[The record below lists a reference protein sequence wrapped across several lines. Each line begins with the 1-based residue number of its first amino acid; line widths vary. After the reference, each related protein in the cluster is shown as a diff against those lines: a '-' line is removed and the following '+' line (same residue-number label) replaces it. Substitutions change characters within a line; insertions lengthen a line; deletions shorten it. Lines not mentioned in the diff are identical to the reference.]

1 MSEDPRPRRPA
12 SLTPLLALLG
22 VGVAVVIVG
31 AFNRRLVAGQRVI
44 ESRQVLETEVA
55 LQERERSLLLTQV
68 AYATTDA
75 AVIEWAHAQGK
86 QALEGEVLV
95 VPLPGATP
103 LPTPTPTPIPEPSV
117 LSNWQLWGMLF
128 FDTPN

>member
-1 MSEDPRPRRPA
+1 MIEEPRPRRPA

-31 AFNRRLVAGQRVI
+31 AFNRRWVAGQGII
-44 ESRQVLETEVA
+44 ESQQVLETKVA
-55 LQERERSLLLTQV
+55 LLERERGLLLTQV

-103 LPTPTPTPIPEPSV
+103 LPTPTSTPLPGPSV
-117 LSNWQLWGMLF
+117 LSNWQLWGVLF
-128 FDTPN
+128 FEQKP